1 MHQAIRL
8 GNIYGK
14 QYGTGFAGN
23 VWDSN
28 GIIPALMTM
37 QGGGRQPMVI
47 VGYKDKNKC
56 QKLKK

>member
-37 QGGGRQPMVI
+37 QGGGETTN
-47 VGYKDKNKC
+47 GYC
-56 QKLKK
+56 WI